1 MRTKNFL
8 CLLVIITALPA
19 AGQTAGAGG
28 TAITA
33 ATAPSAD
40 VTLSFI
46 QAGRIDKINF
56 REGETVKIGDSL
68 VQQYDAVEKAQLA
81 QLEAESQNI
90 TQIQASEA
98 RLAQSKVDLER
109 KSQAAEKGAAPAT
122 EVEYARLNMTIA
134 ELSLRLASFQHEQ
147 AVRKFLEAKLQ
158 LENMNMKSPIDGKI
172 EEIYIEAGESVNA
185 LEKVIRVV
193 RIDPLW
199 VDVRVPLAQAVNLNY
214 GNSAVVE
221 FQGTPKVSVEGI
233 VIFKAAVADSA
244 SETLKVR
251 IQAPNRTNRQAG
263 EQVRVSFGTLQSG
276 NIPEA
281 TKKLEELKK

>member
-1 MRTKNFL
+1 MKVKCFIF
-8 CLLVIITALPA
+8 LLVISTALPA
-19 AGQTAGAGG
+19 AGQAAGAGA
-28 TAITA
+28 AITA
-33 ATAPSAD
+33 ITAPSAD

-46 QAGRIDKINF
+46 QPGRIDKINF
-56 REGETVKIGDSL
+56 REGDIVKIGDSL
-68 VQQYDAVEKAQLA
+68 VQQYDAVQKAQLA

-147 AVRKFLEAKLQ
+147 AVRKFQEAKLQ
-158 LENMNMKSPIDGKI
+158 LDNMRLACPIDGKI
-172 EEIYIEAGESVNA
+172 EELYIEAGESVNA

-199 VDVRVPLAQAVNLNY
+199 VDVRVPLSQAANLNY
-214 GNSAVVE
+214 ANPAVVE
-221 FQGTPKVSVEGI
+221 FPGTPKASVEGI
-233 VIFKAAVADSA
+233 VIFKAAVADAA

-251 IQAPNRTNRQAG
+251 IQVSNRTNRQAG
-263 EQVRVSFGTLQSG
+263 EQVRVSFRTLQGG
-276 NIPEA
+276 NTHEA
-281 TKKLEELKK
+281 TKDLEELKK